1 MTAPTGPA
9 PIRVLVVD
17 DQELV
22 RSGFCVILDA
32 ADGITVV
39 GEAADG
45 EAAVSQAA
53 AHGPRRCARAPAG
66 SCSRTRPGTTS
77 SPPCAPPPRATPC
90 SPRR

>member
-1 MTAPTGPA
+1 MTAPAGPA

-39 GEAADG
+39 GEAANG
-45 EAAVSQAA
+45 EAAVPQVA
-53 AHGPRRCARAPAG
+53 AHAARRGAHGHPDAGDGRPRGDRG
-66 SCSRTRPGTTS
+66 
-77 SPPCAPPPRATPC
+77 
-90 SPRR
+90 